1 MYITFLLLEA
11 RDKKL
16 MNTAWFLLFFFN
28 ALVQKPLGFC
38 LIDSDTL
45 LVIDRFMVIIIFVE
59 REQLRIT
66 PITWLFRLVCAY
78 GVEYFVLWNNVNN
91 CKNAQIMLSQEVLVG
106 EHFKLITRRLQDLV
120 PFEHKRLTS
129 ADRWALLEID
139 S

>member
-1 MYITFLLLEA
+1 
-11 RDKKL
+11 

-78 GVEYFVLWNNVNN
+78 GVEYFVLRTENHSHHLAFSAGLCLW
-91 CKNAQIMLSQEVLVG
+91 SGVLCSL
-106 EHFKLITRRLQDLV
+106 K
-120 PFEHKRLTS
+120 
-129 ADRWALLEID
+129 
-139 S
+139 